1 MIRLSN
7 TVKVSLTSL
16 SPDTVYRVRVAA
28 ATESIVSRGE
38 FFIGPY
44 SSVHETKTLGES
56 LLLLHS
62 GFYFQACHAD
72 VQCI

>member
-1 MIRLSN
+1 MTRLCN

-16 SPDTVYRVRVAA
+16 NPDTVYRVQIAA

-44 SSVHETKTLGES
+44 SRVQEIKTLGK
-56 LLLLHS
+56 LLDITIIAAFWFLFLS
-62 GFYFQACHAD
+62 FPC
-72 VQCI
+72 